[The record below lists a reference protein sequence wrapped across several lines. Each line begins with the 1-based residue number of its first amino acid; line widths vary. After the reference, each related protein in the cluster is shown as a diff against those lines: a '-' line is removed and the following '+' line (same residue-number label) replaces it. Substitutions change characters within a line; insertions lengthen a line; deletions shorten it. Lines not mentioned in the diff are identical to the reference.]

1 MAAGAVYTLVGRFNN
16 ADGKGYGAGVAAR
29 IEGVVR
35 LDEGQGSGFTG
46 FAACGGQ
53 DRSAGGQLLSA
64 VCDFATYRFACTVQR
79 GGKDTVDTVDT
90 VGTVDI
96 VGTIYTVDTVDTV
109 DSHLQRFVGGQGD
122 VFGSD
127 VCIGACSIAQFHRG
141 GDGYGVGYLRLF
153 VAAVDTSALVK
164 LTV

>member
-1 MAAGAVYTLVGRFNN
+1 MTAGAVYTLVGRFNN

-35 LDEGQGSGFTG
+35 LEEGQGSFWG

-53 DRSAGGQLLSA
+53 DRVAGGQLSSA
-64 VCDFATYRFACTVQR
+64 VFDFVAYRFACTVQC
-79 GGKDTVDTVDT
+79 GGKDTVGTVDT
-90 VGTVDI
+90 VDTVDI
-96 VGTIYTVDTVDTV
+96 VGTIYTVGTVDTV

-122 VFGSD
+122 AFGSN

-141 GDGYGVGYLRLF
+141 GGDYGVGYLRRF
-153 VAAVDTSALVK
+153 AAAVDTSALVK

>member
-1 MAAGAVYTLVGRFNN
+1 MTAGAVYTLVGRFINN

-29 IEGVVR
+29 IGGVVR
-35 LDEGQGSGFTG
+35 LDEGQGSFWG

-53 DRSAGGQLLSA
+53 DRSAGGQLSIA
-64 VCDFATYRFACTVQR
+64 VFDFVAYRFACVVQC
-79 GGKDTVDTVDT
+79 GGKDTVGTVDIVGAIYTVDTVDT
-90 VGTVDI
+90 VGTVD
-96 VGTIYTVDTVDTV
+96 G
-109 DSHLQRFVGGQGD
+109 HLQRLVGGQGD
-122 VFGSD
+122 ALGSD